1 MHSFPRIN
9 FPFLLLP
16 LRALFF
22 WIFLLTGI
30 VSEAQIPNNSWRD
43 HLAFNQATGVAVTPQ
58 KVYCNMTNGGML
70 VYHRSSGEYEKLSK
84 VNGLSDINV
93 TALAYSSEAAVLII
107 GYQNGNIDLLTSS
120 GLINMPDIKRKRMST
135 DRSINMIYVYGTR
148 AYLACS
154 FGVVEIDLIKKEVVD
169 SYMFGPEGS
178 AIEVN
183 DISVLDN
190 YLYAATKIG
199 IYRADLNAPNLVDF
213 SYWQV
218 LANIPQP
225 NSEYKRIETFDN
237 QIFALFNSETENSDK
252 IIQFTHDE
260 NWSYFESFPD
270 TLIHQL
276 RAYNNKLAV
285 VTNTNTHFFNSSLQQ
300 VHQIDMPRGRDAVY
314 DADGNIY
321 AAATFKG
328 FLIFRGGTQEQWRY
342 INGPLG
348 NITGYVHAK
357 DDHVWVGSGG
367 FFYPYANGAAYHF
380 FNENWFTLSPANA
393 EELAGIGNFNRFTFQ
408 PNNINHVYASAY
420 RYALFEF
427 VDDKVVARHDR
438 TNTPLF
444 ADKIPAE
451 LGVRIMNMAF
461 DYKGDLWTVMES
473 TPQPVFILRKN
484 NQWEQPEL
492 VSPIFQSASKWRDL
506 IITQT
511 NQVWLLDDR
520 NGIVVIQEL
529 SDGDKREKYFTI
541 KNQDGELLSSGYC
554 LAEDRDGNVWV
565 GTNKGPIVYSSSN
578 QIFDDETEVIGNQI
592 KIPRNDGT
600 DLADYLLDYEIIND
614 IAVDGGN
621 QKWLATENSG
631 VFLVSPDGK
640 ETIHQFTSENSPLI
654 SDNVIGVDVQQKT
667 GEVFISTN
675 KGLVAF
681 MGRSTLGN
689 EDYSD
694 VYVYPNPVRPDYEGE
709 ITISGLVENSVVKI
723 TDISG
728 NLVFETNSLGG
739 KAVWDGKNFSGNRV
753 NTGIYLVFL
762 ATEDGSKTHIT
773 KLVFIH

>member
-1 MHSFPRIN
+1 MRFPPRKYISFHYLPVRVLS
-9 FPFLLLP
+9 FLILL
-16 LRALFF
+16 FV
-22 WIFLLTGI
+22 GI
-30 VSEAQIPNNSWRD
+30 VSYGQIPNNSWRD
-43 HLAFNQATGVAVTPQ
+43 HLSFNQATVVAMTPQ
-58 KVYCNMTNGGML
+58 KVYSSMINGGML
-70 VYHRSSGEYEKLSK
+70 VYHRSSGEYEKWSK

-120 GLINMPDIKRKRMST
+120 GLINMPDIKRKRMSAE
-135 DRSINMIYVYGTR
+135 RSILMIHIYGTK

-169 SYMFGPEGS
+169 TYMFGPDGS
-178 AIEVN
+178 TIEVN
-183 DISVLDN
+183 DITVLDN
-190 YLYAATKIG
+190 FLYAATKIG

-213 SYWQV
+213 SFWQR
-218 LANIPQP
+218 LMNIPQP
-225 NSEYKRIETFDN
+225 NSDYKRIETFDN
-237 QIFALFNSETENSDK
+237 QIFALFKSSTENTDK
-252 IIQFTHDE
+252 IIRFTHDE
-260 NWSYFESFPD
+260 NWNYWVPVTD
-270 TLIHQL
+270 TLINQL

-285 VTNTNTHFFNSSLQQ
+285 VTNLNAHFFNSSLQQ
-300 VHQIDMPRGRDAVY
+300 IQEVYMPRGQDAVY

-328 FLIFRGGTQEQWRY
+328 FLVFIGGTQEQWRI
-342 INGPLG
+342 INGPLE

-357 DDHVWVGSGG
+357 DDHIWVGSGG
-367 FFYPYANGAAYHF
+367 FFKVYANGAAYHF
-380 FNENWFTLSPANA
+380 FNEKWFTLSPNNSA
-393 EELAGIGNFNRFTFQ
+393 ELAGIGNFNRFAFH

-427 VDDKVVARHDR
+427 KDEKVVARHDFS
-438 TNTPLF
+438 NTPLF
-444 ADKIPAE
+444 AEKIPNE

-461 DYKGDLWTVMES
+461 DFKGDLWTVMES
-473 TPQPVFILRKN
+473 TPQPVFILRGGKD
-484 NQWEQPEL
+484 WYQPNL
-492 VSPIFQSASKWRDL
+492 KSTIFQSASKWRDL
-506 IITQT
+506 IITKT

-520 NGIVVIQEL
+520 NGVVVLQEL
-529 SDGDKREKYFTI
+529 SDGSIREKYFPI
-541 KNQDGELLSSGYC
+541 KNQDGELLSAAYC
-554 LAEDRDGNVWV
+554 LAEDLDGNVWI
-565 GTNKGPIVYSSSN
+565 GTSKGPIFYNSSN
-578 QIFDDETEVIGNQI
+578 QIFNETEVIGNQI

-600 DLADYLLDYEIIND
+600 GLADYLLDYEIIND
-614 IAVDGGN
+614 ISVDGGN

-640 ETIHQFTSENSPLI
+640 KTIHHFTSENSPLI
-654 SDNVIGVDVQQKT
+654 SDNVISVDVQQKT

-675 KGLVAF
+675 KGMIAF
-681 MGRSTLGN
+681 MGRSTVGN

-709 ITISGLVENSVVKI
+709 ITVSGLVENSVVKI

-728 NLVFETNSLGG
+728 NLVFETTSLGG
-739 KAVWDGKNFSGNRV
+739 KAVWNGKNFYGERV